1 MAWAEGTGSSGR
13 STKGLFEPFGEAL
26 LRADFGAV
34 EGSGTAS
41 VCGVGYSKGNEDF
54 GCGGQ
59 GWLSGSKL
67 LFEVVSET
75 NRPRS
80 NKMAQVIGNK
90 SIIAII
96 RITI

>member
-13 STKGLFEPFGEAL
+13 LAKGLFESVGEAL
-26 LRADFGAV
+26 LWADFRAV
-34 EGSGTAS
+34 AGSGATA

-67 LFEVVSET
+67 LF
-75 NRPRS
+75 
-80 NKMAQVIGNK
+80 
-90 SIIAII
+90 
-96 RITI
+96 

>member
-1 MAWAEGTGSSGR
+1 MACAKRIGFSGG
-13 STKGLFEPFGEAL
+13 STKGLFEQVSETI

-34 EGSGTAS
+34 ASSRTAS
-41 VCGVGYSKGNEDF
+41 VCGDGYSKGNTDF

-59 GWLSGSKL
+59 GRISGSKL

-80 NKMAQVIGNK
+80 NQMAQVIGNK

-96 RITI
+96 RITS